1 MHDITLLYNLFS
13 FKRRKFFNTSRTWT
27 EITSCYI
34 LFRSIVGWF
43 LPVARCVGN
52 ILVPLRPARLDADW
66 FTIPPQSRCGVLR
79 NTLRI
84 DSLYLTCDLHVGG
97 TCTLAG
103 SR

>member
-34 LFRSIVGWF
+34 LFLSIVGWF

-52 ILVPLRPARLDADW
+52 NRVPLRPARLDADW
-66 FTIPPQSRCGVLR
+66 FAILPPNHVGAFLR
-79 NTLRI
+79 HVAV
-84 DSLYLTCDLHVGG
+84 DSLYLTCDLHVSG